1 MILVEE
7 NVDIGGHGMCSGGQV
22 HLGGGTS
29 NQRKHGVEDSADQV
43 FIDWIRHD
51 HMQSRYSD
59 RDLVRAF
66 ADENAA
72 TFEFL
77 IENGV
82 EFQDHLT
89 GPTQASRVRRQQRT
103 VQWPVAS
110 ERVTHHPTRVGSGLV
125 RALEKSARAKGAEV
139 LLRHKMTSIVRE
151 GPSAGRVLGITAT
164 HDGRTVNIAANK
176 GVLVATGGSTSHVT
190 LRRTFDPRLT
200 EEYQVAGEPW
210 SRQSGDGE
218 LAAMAV
224 GASLWGTANQT
235 VEEGIAI
242 SKTRHIGCQWGYNSL
257 IWQPDARI
265 FDHARASGLTVADWH
280 DVILVNQTGRR
291 FWNEVDA
298 RYDFFAAA
306 MAWNGDE
313 KKLNGG
319 GPIWAIFDQDAVERE
334 EWDPRPPNVDLD
346 GWFFQ
351 ADTLAELAAAITNP
365 YQTKAIPPA
374 ALEETVARY
383 NTFVDGGVDE
393 DFGKPTPRYKIQR
406 PPFLRGLVDADP
418 ARLAHRPPHE
428 HEGAGDGHARAG
440 DTGPLLRRRVA
451 GRLRAARAR
460 PVPGLRPDRRPR
472 RGRQRRRGLIE
483 GGSGRGSA
491 VTDQPPEAPAP
502 RTPSAR
508 QTPSAPPDVVRTA
521 DARLGAAADGGA
533 ARESRAPRD
542 ARTASD
548 ERRGLGGAVAR
559 RGGPPVHRDRR
570 RQVRVRLPAERN
582 AGRRAR
588 RGRSRRRRGPSGGGA
603 GARYSRAVRHRGVAG
618 RAGGGRRSLS
628 DRRLRR

>member
-1 MILVEE
+1 MARSTRTKADISRRRFLKQGATAGVGATALATVGAPSGEALAQDFWDLRADFVTIGAGTAGLAAAVSALDHGASVLMIEE
-7 NVDIGGHGMCSGGQV
+7 NVDIGGHGLCSGGQV

-29 NQRKHGVEDSADQV
+29 NQRKHGVEDTADQV

-103 VQWPVAS
+103 VQWPVAA

-176 GVLVATGGSTSHVT
+176 GVLVATGGSTSNVT

-265 FDHARASGLTVADWH
+265 FDLARASGLTVADWH

-291 FWNEVDA
+291 FWNEVDS

-313 KKLNGG
+313 SKLNGG
-319 GPIWAIFDQDAVERE
+319 GPIWAVFDQDAVERE
-334 EWDPRPPNVDLD
+334 DWDPRPPNVDPE
-346 GWFFQ
+346 GYFFT
-351 ADTLAELAAAITNP
+351 ADTLAQLAGAIANP
-365 YQTKAIPPA
+365 YQTKAMPPA

-383 NTFVDGGVDE
+383 NTFVDLGVDE
-393 DFGKPTPRYKIQR
+393 DFDKPTPRYKIER
-406 PPFLRGLVDADP
+406 PPFYAAWSTPILHDSLTGLRTNTKAQVIDTRGQVIPGLYC
-418 ARLAHRPPHE
+418 
-428 HEGAGDGHARAG
+428 AGESQGGFAQHGLGRCLVFG
-440 DTGPLLRRRVA
+440 RIA
-451 GRLRAARAR
+451 GRDAARN
-460 PVPGLRPDRRPR
+460 G
-472 RGRQRRRGLIE
+472 
-483 GGSGRGSA
+483 
-491 VTDQPPEAPAP
+491 
-502 RTPSAR
+502 
-508 QTPSAPPDVVRTA
+508 
-521 DARLGAAADGGA
+521 
-533 ARESRAPRD
+533 
-542 ARTASD
+542 
-548 ERRGLGGAVAR
+548 
-559 RGGPPVHRDRR
+559 
-570 RQVRVRLPAERN
+570 
-582 AGRRAR
+582 
-588 RGRSRRRRGPSGGGA
+588 
-603 GARYSRAVRHRGVAG
+603 GVA
-618 RAGGGRRSLS
+618 
-628 DRRLRR
+628 